1 MIITPA
7 DFFASA
13 SSNVSCS
20 HCRSAAF
27 LASYSASSPLGS
39 LGAGSVAEPLP
50 QRLLPS

>member
-27 LASYSASSPLGS
+27 LARRS
-39 LGAGSVAEPLP
+39 LALRGGGVGFGPVTD
-50 QRLLPS
+50 R